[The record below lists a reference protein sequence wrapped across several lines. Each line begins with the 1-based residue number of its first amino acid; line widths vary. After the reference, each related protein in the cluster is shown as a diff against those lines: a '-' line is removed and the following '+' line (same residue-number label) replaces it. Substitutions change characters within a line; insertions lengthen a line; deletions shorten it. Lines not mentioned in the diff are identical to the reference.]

1 MSDYGKM
8 LIGVHVAAMR
18 EARTYGMTQGN
29 ARAPIAVAAL
39 QQYLVAVG
47 LGLGKEDDAAI
58 AKV

>member
-1 MSDYGKM
+1 M